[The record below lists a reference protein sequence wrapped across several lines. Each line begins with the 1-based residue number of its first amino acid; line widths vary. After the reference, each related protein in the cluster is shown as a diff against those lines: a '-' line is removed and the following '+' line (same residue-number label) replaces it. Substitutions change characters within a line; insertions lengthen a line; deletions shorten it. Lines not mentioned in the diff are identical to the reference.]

1 MADINKIPIGGV
13 VTLTH
18 SLAVYNSAVNGLL
31 LNLIDF
37 FFEKQRFYNQFPAP
51 VHKLQMFGAIRQL
64 PTDHCLDLAPT
75 SPQF

>member
-1 MADINKIPIGGV
+1 MADINKIPTGGA

-18 SLAVYNSAVNGLL
+18 SLAVYNSAVNCLL
-31 LNLIDF
+31 LNLIEF

-51 VHKLQMFGAIRQL
+51 VHKLQMLGAIRKL
-64 PTDHCLDLAPT
+64 AIDHCLDLAPT

>member
-31 LNLIDF
+31 YLI
-37 FFEKQRFYNQFPAP
+37 
-51 VHKLQMFGAIRQL
+51 
-64 PTDHCLDLAPT
+64 
-75 SPQF
+75 

>member
-37 FFEKQRFYNQFPAP
+37 FLKSKDFTINFLRQYINCKCLEQFDNYQQII
-51 VHKLQMFGAIRQL
+51 V
-64 PTDHCLDLAPT
+64 
-75 SPQF
+75 